1 MFENYTMEQVE
12 ARLAEIE
19 KELRDNGA
27 SADVDKLTEEIKAL
41 EARKAEIKAAA
52 EKRKALLDGI
62 ASQRGVAAV
71 APETPRSNEEVR
83 KSPEYVE
90 AFANYI
96 KTGNDS
102 EARALLTDNTAGGA
116 VPVPAM
122 VEEIFKTAW
131 EKNGIT
137 KRVKKTY
144 FRGNIKQGFE
154 LSGTDATTRTEGS
167 TTVTEETLVN
177 GIVTLI
183 PKDIAKFVSI
193 SREVY
198 ALGGEEFLRYIYS
211 ELTYRIAK
219 EAAKNLLTKII
230 ACNQTGTTTQVN
242 VGELTATQA
251 GMAVV
256 PKALALLSDQA
267 TDPVVILN
275 KQSWGDMVEA
285 QLANKFN
292 ADPFRGLPVEFDN
305 DLPALTAAT
314 TGDTWMIVGDLAN
327 GAHANFPNGEGVHFI
342 FDEITSAASG
352 MVNVHGTQ
360 MVAIEPVAPKHFV
373 KVMK

>member
-27 SADVDKLTEEIKAL
+27 TADVEKLTEEVKAL
-41 EARKAEIKAAA
+41 EARKGEIKAAA
-52 EKRKALLDGI
+52 EKRKSLLDGI

-122 VEEIFKTAW
+122 VEEIVKTAW

-154 LSGTDATTRTEGS
+154 LSGTGATTRTEGS
-167 TTVTEETLVN
+167 TTVTKETLVN

-198 ALGGEEFLRYIYS
+198 ALGGEEFLRYIYD

-230 ACNQTGTTTQVN
+230 ACGQTGTTTQVN

-267 TDPVVILN
+267 TDPVVMMN

-305 DLPALTAAT
+305 SLPALSAAT

-327 GAHANFPNGEGVHFI
+327 GAHANFPNGENVHFI

-352 MVNVHGTQ
+352 MVNVHGSQ
-360 MVAIEPVAPKHFV
+360 MVAIEPVAPKAFV

>member
-12 ARLAEIE
+12 ARLAKIE

-27 SADVDKLTEEIKAL
+27 SADVDELTEEIKAL

-122 VEEIFKTAW
+122 VEEIVKTAW

>member
-1 MFENYTMEQVE
+1 MFKNYTMEQVE

-27 SADVDKLTEEIKAL
+27 TADVDKLAEEVEAL

-122 VEEIFKTAW
+122 VEEIVKTAW

-154 LSGTDATTRTEGS
+154 LSGTGATTRTEGS

-198 ALGGEEFLRYIYS
+198 ALGGEEFLRYIYD

-230 ACNQTGTTTQVN
+230 ACGQTGTTTQVN

-267 TDPVVILN
+267 TDPVVMMN

-305 DLPALTAAT
+305 SLPALSAAT

-327 GAHANFPNGEGVHFI
+327 GAHANFPNGENVHFI

-352 MVNVHGTQ
+352 MVNVHGSQ
-360 MVAIEPVAPKHFV
+360 MVAIEPVAPKAFV

>member
-27 SADVDKLTEEIKAL
+27 SADVDKLTEEVKAL

-90 AFANYI
+90 AFSNYI

-122 VEEIFKTAW
+122 VEEIVKTAW

>member
-27 SADVDKLTEEIKAL
+27 TADVDKLTEEVKAL
-41 EARKAEIKAAA
+41 EARKGEIKAAA

-102 EARALLTDNTAGGA
+102 EARAFLTDNTAGGA

-122 VEEIFKTAW
+122 VEEIVKTAW

-154 LSGTDATTRTEGS
+154 LSGTGATTRTEGS

-198 ALGGEEFLRYIYS
+198 ALGGEEFLRYIYD

-230 ACNQTGTTTQVN
+230 ACGQTGTTTQVN

-292 ADPFRGLPVEFDN
+292 ADPFRGLPVEFNN
-305 DLPALTAAT
+305 DLPALSAAT

-327 GAHANFPNGEGVHFI
+327 GAHANFPNGEDVHFI

-352 MVNVHGTQ
+352 MVNVHGSQ
-360 MVAIEPVAPKHFV
+360 MVAIEPVAPKAFV

>member
-90 AFANYI
+90 AFSNYI

-122 VEEIFKTAW
+122 VEEIVKTAW